1 MGFKVEEN
9 KVVCTEPV
17 LRVEVI
23 EPVAV
28 VPTLRQFEKKSLIYY
43 FVCLR
48 MGSFN
53 SLFTKKEY
61 SQGGVSGIVC
71 LVLSLSLVIVLWQ
84 QNHHSSQRP

>member
-1 MGFKVEEN
+1 MEFKVEEN

-28 VPTLRQFEKKSLIYY
+28 VPTLRQFEKK
-43 FVCLR
+43 V
-48 MGSFN
+48 
-53 SLFTKKEY
+53 LFIILYAYVWFRLMEY

-71 LVLSLSLVIVLWQ
+71 PVLSLSLVIVLWQ
-84 QNHHSSQRP
+84 QYHHSSQRP